1 MLSRWDPFREMV
13 TMRRA
18 VDRLIENSMGNEDFN
33 QAEWSL
39 PLDVVEKDD
48 AYLVKASV
56 PGIKPEAL
64 EITYN
69 KGLLTIKGEVKDESE
84 SDQGEYHLRE
94 RRYGVFSRTISLPST
109 VKAED
114 IQAHYE
120 NGVLL
125 LKLPLAEEIK
135 PRRIPIK
142 AGDDVQMINK
152 SDRSHVV
159 L

>member
-18 VDRLIENSMGNEDFN
+18 VDRLIENSMGGEDWN
-33 QAEWSL
+33 QTEWSL
-39 PLDVVEKDD
+39 PLDVVEKED

-56 PGIKPEAL
+56 PGIKPEEL

-69 KGLLTIKGEVKDESE
+69 KGLLTIKGEVKEETESE
-84 SDQGEYHLRE
+84 QGEYHLRE
-94 RRYGVFSRTISLPST
+94 RRYGTFSRTISLPST

-114 IQAHYE
+114 IQANYA
-120 NGVLL
+120 NGVLM
-125 LKLPLAEEIK
+125 LKLPLADEIK

-142 AGDDVQMINK
+142 ASDQARVISAKNK
-152 SDRSHVV
+152 
-159 L
+159 

>member
-13 TMRRA
+13 SMRRA

-39 PLDVVEKDD
+39 PLDVVEKED

-56 PGIKPEAL
+56 PGIKPDEL

-69 KGLLTIKGEVKDESE
+69 KGLLTIRGEVKDEAE
-84 SDQGEYHLRE
+84 TDKGEYHVRE
-94 RRYGVFSRTISLPST
+94 RRYGAFSRTIALPTT
-109 VKAED
+109 VKADD
-114 IQAHYE
+114 IQANYE
-120 NGVLL
+120 NGVLV

-135 PRRIPIK
+135 PRRIQIK
-142 AGDDVQMINK
+142 GGDSEQVKVINAK
-152 SDRSHVV
+152 NK
-159 L
+159 

>member
-18 VDRLIENSMGNEDFN
+18 VDRLIENSMGNEEWN

-56 PGIKPEAL
+56 PGIKPDEL

-84 SDQGEYHLRE
+84 SDKGEYHLRE
-94 RRYGVFSRTISLPST
+94 RRYGIFSRTISLPST
-109 VKAED
+109 VNAED
-114 IQAHYE
+114 IQANYE
-120 NGVLL
+120 NGVLM
-125 LKLPLAEEIK
+125 LKLPLADEIK

-142 AGDDVQMINK
+142 ASDQAKVITAKNK
-152 SDRSHVV
+152 
-159 L
+159 